1 MPSSP
6 AELASAALVVPIYH
20 ITVKVLD
27 RRKYLSNI
35 HAIETPT
42 AAPLAR
48 QSRPALTAVSDF
60 MHHHFSRDNTP
71 GEGYNFGPR
80 MCSEYEIINSEE
92 EETTAQDIRYLA
104 QQSGVRVPDKKEALA
119 MAKVSRI
126 ARGTVGES

>member
-1 MPSSP
+1 
-6 AELASAALVVPIYH
+6 
-20 ITVKVLD
+20 
-27 RRKYLSNI
+27 
-35 HAIETPT
+35 
-42 AAPLAR
+42 
-48 QSRPALTAVSDF
+48 
-60 MHHHFSRDNTP
+60 
-71 GEGYNFGPR
+71 